1 MCGISRTNHPA
12 NSAPS
17 FLPKLLALLH
27 TSRLL
32 GLKNDSGPKER
43 NPHPNSSANS
53 NDHRSNLRLLPQTQ
67 SNQGRRRSRP
77 RWRMEELVTIKSVI
91 LSEVTASRSDAVT
104 QSKDLFHLSRTDQSA
119 RRSQP
124 DT

>member
-1 MCGISRTNHPA
+1 MWGQPLKLPELVEGGCPASEARLKASVVGSKYEVKITLDSMCGISRTNHPA

-27 TSRLL
+27 PSRLL

-43 NPHPNSSANS
+43 NPDPDSSANS

-67 SNQGRRRSRP
+67 S
-77 RWRMEELVTIKSVI
+77 
-91 LSEVTASRSDAVT
+91 D
-104 QSKDLFHLSRTDQSA
+104 
-119 RRSQP
+119 
-124 DT
+124 